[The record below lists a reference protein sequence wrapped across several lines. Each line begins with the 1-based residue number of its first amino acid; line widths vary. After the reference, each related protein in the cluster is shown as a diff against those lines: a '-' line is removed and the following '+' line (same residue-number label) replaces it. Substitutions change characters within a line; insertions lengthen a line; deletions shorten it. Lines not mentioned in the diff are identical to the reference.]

1 MCDTTA
7 FIVRNGV
14 EEKLLVSVD
23 LVTCDGDDVEIRNIF
38 GEEKKLKARLRLF
51 DTREN
56 KILFELV

>member
-1 MCDTTA
+1 VCDTTA

-38 GEEKKLKARLRLF
+38 GEEKKLKARLRLL

>member
-38 GEEKKLKARLRLF
+38 GEEKKLKARLKLL

-56 KILFELV
+56 KLLFELV

>member
-7 FIVRNGV
+7 FIVRNGI
-14 EEKLLVSVD
+14 EEQLLASVD

>member
-38 GEEKKLKARLRLF
+38 GEEKKLRARLKLL

>member
-23 LVTCDGDDVEIRNIF
+23 LVTCDGDDVELRNIF
-38 GEEKKLKARLRLF
+38 GEEKKLRARLKLL

>member
-14 EEKLLVSVD
+14 EEELLVSVD
-23 LVTCDGDDVEIRNIF
+23 LVKCDGDDVEIRNIF
-38 GEEKKLKARLRLF
+38 GEERILKARLKLL

-56 KILFELV
+56 KILFELL

>member
-1 MCDTTA
+1 VCDTTA

-14 EEKLLVSVD
+14 EERLLASVD

>member
-23 LVTCDGDDVEIRNIF
+23 LVICDGDDVEIRNIF

>member
-1 MCDTTA
+1 VCDTTA

-23 LVTCDGDDVEIRNIF
+23 LVTCDGDDVELRNIF
-38 GEEKKLKARLRLF
+38 GEEKKLRARLKLL

>member
-1 MCDTTA
+1 VCDTTA

-14 EEKLLVSVD
+14 EEELLVSVD

-38 GEEKKLKARLRLF
+38 GEEKKLRARLKLL

>member
-23 LVTCDGDDVEIRNIF
+23 LVICAGDDVEIRNIF

>member
-1 MCDTTA
+1 
-7 FIVRNGV
+7 
-14 EEKLLVSVD
+14 VD
-23 LVTCDGDDVEIRNIF
+23 LVICDGDDVEIRNIF

>member
-14 EEKLLVSVD
+14 EEELLVNVD